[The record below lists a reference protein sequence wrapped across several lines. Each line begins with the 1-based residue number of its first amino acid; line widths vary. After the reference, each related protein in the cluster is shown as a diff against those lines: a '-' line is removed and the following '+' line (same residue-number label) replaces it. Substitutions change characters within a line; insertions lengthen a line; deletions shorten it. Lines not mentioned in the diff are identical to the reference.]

1 MKIFDYF
8 MENPYWKSVYENA
21 PSDECRE
28 YYKIMFEYFS
38 FETDEE
44 DEAGIKDA
52 DERLMELMLTR
63 EDAEYIEDHA
73 GGSIARHQ
81 YGITIRW
88 LFDDEKADTAS
99 ASMFKGEI
107 RNPDYTPAGM
117 KVEEPRISSGT
128 ACFLIKD
135 DSLKTWE
142 GEFWEYLKK
151 EGFSS
156 WGKKGNWGCD
166 WAYVNVNSKLYAPG
180 MPGIPITQ
188 PIVSKYPQN
197 ALSIDEFKT
206 IWEIL
211 KRHEAV
217 DVGID

>member
-44 DEAGIKDA
+44 DVAGIKGA

-107 RNPDYTPAGM
+107 RNPDYTPVGM
-117 KVEEPRISSGT
+117 KVEEPRISSGS

-135 DSLKTWE
+135 DSLKTWK
-142 GEFWEYLKK
+142 GEFWDYLKK

-156 WGKKGNWGCD
+156 WGVHGNWGCD

-180 MPGIPITQ
+180 MPCVGITQ
-188 PIVSKYPQN
+188 CVVSKYPRN
-197 ALSIDEFKT
+197 ALSIDEFKA

-211 KRHEAV
+211 KGHV
-217 DVGID
+217 